1 MSATSPAPSGSQ
13 PDAEPTTVRTDI
25 AAGVAT
31 VRIDRPEAFNALDTA
46 TKDAL
51 LAALTRVAEDP
62 QVRVVVLTG
71 TGRSFCAGEDLRSHA
86 KALLSGAQT
95 LADTIDAHYNPI
107 ATVLATMDK
116 PVIAAINGIAAGA
129 GVAFALAADFRI
141 MVAEGG
147 MNLAFAGIALS
158 CDSGASFWLPRIVG
172 MAKAKEILLLPRT
185 LPAAECAA
193 LGLVTSVV
201 PATDFDTAVAQ
212 LAATL
217 AAGPTLA
224 YGAMRRA
231 LTYSATHTLEE
242 ALVNERALMDRTGR
256 TADHLAAV
264 NAFVVKAPMVFTG
277 S

>member
-1 MSATSPAPSGSQ
+1 MSTTPTAPLEHRD
-13 PDAEPTTVRTDI
+13 DAEPTTVRTSLD
-25 AAGVAT
+25 AGVAT

-46 TKDAL
+46 TKQAL
-51 LAALTRVAEDP
+51 LAALTQVSNDP

-185 LPAAECAA
+185 LPAPECAA
-193 LGLVTSVV
+193 LGLVTTVV
-201 PATDFDTAVAQ
+201 PATEFDAAVAQ
-212 LAATL
+212 LAGTL

-231 LTYSATHTLEE
+231 LAYSATHTLEE
-242 ALVNERALMDRTGR
+242 SLANERALMDRTGR

-264 NAFVVKAPMVFTG
+264 NAFVAKQPMVVTG

>member
-1 MSATSPAPSGSQ
+1 MSATAPLASD
-13 PDAEPTTVRTDI
+13 PRDDDATTTVRTTI
-25 AAGVAT
+25 VGGVGT
-31 VRIDRPEAFNALDTA
+31 VRIDRPEAFNALDTV
-46 TKDAL
+46 TKNAL
-51 LAALTRVAEDP
+51 LAALTQVAEDP

-71 TGRSFCAGEDLRSHA
+71 EDLRSHA
-86 KALLSGAQT
+86 TALLSGAQT

-116 PVIAAINGIAAGA
+116 PVVAAINGIAAGA

-201 PATDFDTAVAQ
+201 PAAEFDGAVAQ

-231 LTYSATHTLEE
+231 LAFSATHTLEE
-242 ALVNERALMDRTGR
+242 SLANERALMDRTGR

-264 NAFVVKAPMVFTG
+264 NAFVAKQPMVFTG